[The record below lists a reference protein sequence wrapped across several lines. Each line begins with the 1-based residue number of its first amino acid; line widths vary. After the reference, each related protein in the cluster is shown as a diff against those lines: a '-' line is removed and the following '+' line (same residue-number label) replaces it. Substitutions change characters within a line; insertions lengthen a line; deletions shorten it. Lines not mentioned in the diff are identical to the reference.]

1 MSANH
6 PTSAPSITAE
16 SIMHDRYQLVDGL
29 LTVADGIRLFCEN
42 NASCLIVNR
51 RNPDDEYGIIL
62 PSDIAKKV
70 LAPNR
75 AAERINLYEIMSK
88 PTIGIRPSMNVR
100 YCARLFDQFGL
111 ALAPVI
117 DHQHNV
123 MGIVDYPTLVLRGL
137 APLHGIRV

>member
-1 MSANH
+1 MS
-6 PTSAPSITAE
+6 TQESAITARD
-16 SIMHDRYQLVDGL
+16 IMHQHYLLVDGFV
-29 LTVADGIRLFCEN
+29 TVADGIKLLCER
-42 NASCLIVNR
+42 NATVLVIKK
-51 RNPDDEYGIIL
+51 RNENDEYGIVL

-88 PTIGIRPSMNVR
+88 PVIGVRPEMNVR

-117 DHQHNV
+117 DHQHQV
-123 MGIVDYPTLVLRGL
+123 MGIVDYSTLVLHGL
-137 APLHGIRV
+137 APQHGICV